1 MEECLNAFLT
11 AVKGSFTLAKTKEE
25 ELLARILTDNSP
37 VPAELLQRY
46 AENLIKAVRA
56 VPMIGDEAE
65 RLAQQWISNVT
76 RFAAYKTYCA
86 TQDIRR
92 IADEE
97 GGDMDYIKAMFHAYN
112 RYQAAEYNTAVA
124 RARTG
129 KQWQQFSE
137 DDNVRLFPNI
147 KWLPSRSATPREEHM
162 PFYNRVW
169 PKDDPF
175 WTYNQ
180 PGTLWN
186 CKCDW
191 EQTDEEPTGGN
202 PDRRIVK
209 PGLDENPATS
219 GQIFTDTASY
229 VRRPGREG
237 RAIVESF
244 SPIWEHINDYLW
256 CRDNDDY
263 TDVAFRWDNGGL
275 KATHKRHENHN
286 RPNEER
292 FFPEKLSSTQLEE
305 ECQDILFRKG
315 NSAILCD
322 EGIETKRGRR
332 DVALDLLLNG
342 KPTDIASVVKDCVN
356 YRNQLIKK
364 NGQNNHFNSLPYVKE
379 KADSVCLYFHDP
391 KLYDAQKVKDG
402 YQGLLDIQ
410 FPDKTTGEMK
420 HIVVNIKHIICVIND
435 DDGRIEYFDF

>member
-1 MEECLNAFLT
+1 M

-25 ELLARILTDNSP
+25 ELLDRILADDSP

-56 VPMIGDEAE
+56 VPMHGEEAE
-65 RLAQQWISNVT
+65 RLAEKWQANVT

-86 TQDIRR
+86 AQDIRG
-92 IADEE
+92 IAEEE

-147 KWLPSRSATPREEHM
+147 KWLPSLSATPREEHM
-162 PFYNRVW
+162 PFYNRIW

-175 WTYNQ
+175 WAYNQ

-191 EQTDEEPTGGN
+191 EQTDEDPTDGN

-209 PGLDENPATS
+209 PGLDQNPATS

-229 VRRPGREG
+229 VRRSGREG

-244 SPIWEHINDYLW
+244 SPVWEHINDYLR

-263 TDVAFRWDNGGL
+263 ADVAFRWDNGGL
-275 KATHKRHENHN
+275 KATHKGHISHDN
-286 RPNEER
+286 PNEER
-292 FFPEKLSSTQLEE
+292 FFPEKLSATQLEN
-305 ECQDILFRKG
+305 ECQNILFKSG
-315 NSAILCD
+315 HSAILLNEITLAANGD
-322 EGIETKRGRR
+322 ILP
-332 DVALDLLLNG
+332 ALDLQMDGRLM
-342 KPTDIASVVKDCVN
+342 DIRSITKNNAHTI
-356 YRNQLIKK
+356 RNVLSTKNNQIKRFVSK
-364 NGQNNHFNSLPYVKE
+364 TGMD
-379 KADSVCLYFHDP
+379 ADTVCLYFHDST
-391 KLYDAQKVKDG
+391 LYSKTLITAGIEEYVDLVKTKNK
-402 YQGLLDIQ
+402 IQ
-410 FPDKTTGEMK
+410 
-420 HIVVNIKHIICVIND
+420 HVICVVAGNTNV
-435 DDGRIEYFDF
+435 IEFNVK

>member
-97 GGDMDYIKAMFHAYN
+97 GGDMDYIKAMLHAYN

-162 PFYNRVW
+162 PFYNRIW

-191 EQTDEEPTGGN
+191 EQTDEEPTDGN

-209 PGLDENPATS
+209 PGLDQNPATS

-256 CRDNDDY
+256 CHDNDDY

-379 KADSVCLYFHDP
+379 MADSVCLYFHDP